1 MIQNRNARQQAERR
15 RGPACPTRLRAAL
28 AGLAVMG
35 AVACSRPQPPTLT
48 PEVARVAQV
57 SSSGIDLDVEVRV
70 DNPNTFAL
78 HTRSVSGTLYV
89 ADGQKLGAG
98 AAQPEQSIPAGGS
111 ALVPSRIHIAWQDVS
126 ALAPLLLKATVPYT
140 FQGDV
145 TLGSEDFNIT
155 LPFSLD
161 GQLSRS
167 QLLSAGLR
175 GF

>member
-1 MIQNRNARQQAERR
+1 MIHDRNARQRAGRR
-15 RGPACPTRLRAAL
+15 RGPACPTLCAAF
-28 AGLAVMG
+28 AALAVMG

-57 SSSGIDLDVEVRV
+57 SASGIDLDVEVRV

-126 ALAPLLLKATVPYT
+126 ALAPLLLKAAVPYT

-145 TLGSEDFNIT
+145 TLGSEDFNVT

-175 GF
+175 GI